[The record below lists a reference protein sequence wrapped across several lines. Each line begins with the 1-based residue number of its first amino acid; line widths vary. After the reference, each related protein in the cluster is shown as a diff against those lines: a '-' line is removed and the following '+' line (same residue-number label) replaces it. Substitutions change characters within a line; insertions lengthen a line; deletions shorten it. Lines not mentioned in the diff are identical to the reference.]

1 MGLLSYKGTISG
13 LKVNF
18 LVHLQSFASK
28 NFFHQQTDETT
39 SKFFPFE
46 MPVII
51 YVIKIRTDISHSLLM
66 SWKV

>member
-28 NFFHQQTDETT
+28 IFFHEQTDETT

-46 MPVII
+46 MPVA
-51 YVIKIRTDISHSLLM
+51 IRTDISHSLLI